1 MALPVLSGR
10 DVIKALSK
18 AGFNAVRQRW
28 SHVIMVKEGA
38 QPPIRITVPLHKAVK
53 KGTLKA
59 IISQSG
65 LSTKEFLGL
74 L

>member
-18 AGFNAVRQRW
+18 AGFNAVRQRG

-38 QPPIRITVPLHKAVK
+38 HPPIRITVPLHKTVK
-53 KGTLKA
+53 KGTLRA

-65 LSTKEFLGL
+65 LSPKEFLGL